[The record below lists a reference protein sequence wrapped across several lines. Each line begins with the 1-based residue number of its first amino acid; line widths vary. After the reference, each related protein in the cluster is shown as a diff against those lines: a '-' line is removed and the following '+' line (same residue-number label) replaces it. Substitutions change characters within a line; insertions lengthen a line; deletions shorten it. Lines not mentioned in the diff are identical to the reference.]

1 MVKSSVMSG
10 GQHLTV
16 FYYVLGLLQSFH
28 TEPWQG
34 LRMARSVSSVIES
47 ISSHLGTLNSN
58 ASLR

>member
-28 TEPWQG
+28 PDFPEVPG
-34 LRMARSVSSVIES
+34 ALAGVED
-47 ISSHLGTLNSN
+47 G
-58 ASLR
+58 